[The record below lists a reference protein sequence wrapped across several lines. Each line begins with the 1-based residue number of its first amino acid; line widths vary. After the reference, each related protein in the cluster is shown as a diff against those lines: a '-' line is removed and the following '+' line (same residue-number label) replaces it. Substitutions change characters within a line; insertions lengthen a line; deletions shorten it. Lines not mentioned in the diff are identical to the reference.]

1 MQIIQRILPRIKDAG
16 KRAGLVKHFAPKM
29 ESAMNSLELKIKS
42 AAKNKK
48 VAHKTIHKKKGVS
61 L

>member
-29 ESAMNSLELKIKS
+29 ESAMNSLERKIKS
-42 AAKNKK
+42 ESK
-48 VAHKTIHKKKGVS
+48 V
-61 L
+61 